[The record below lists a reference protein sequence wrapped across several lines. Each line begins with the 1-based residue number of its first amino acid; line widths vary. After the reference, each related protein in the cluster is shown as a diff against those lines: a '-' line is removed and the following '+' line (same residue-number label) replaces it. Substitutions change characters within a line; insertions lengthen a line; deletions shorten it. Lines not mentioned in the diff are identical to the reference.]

1 MVLESNI
8 VYLEEEIN
16 NHQERL
22 QLIERYLKDHPAV
35 SVYKRKI
42 HGSVY
47 YYKKYWKDRKS
58 VSEFLCRKEDEYRKA
73 AKQIQEA
80 NKKRKIIKRQLQDIR
95 QTLKA
100 LKKQLRIAKKAYKNV

>member
-8 VYLEEEIN
+8 VYLEEEIK

-22 QLIERYLKDHPAV
+22 QLMERHLKENPAI

-42 HGSVY
+42 HGNIY
-47 YYKKYWKDRKS
+47 YYKKFWKNGKS
-58 VSEFLCRKEDEYRKA
+58 VSKFFCRSEDEYRRGIKE
-73 AKQIQEA
+73 ILSA
-80 NKKRKIIKRQLQDIR
+80 NKKRHMIKKQLQETR

-100 LKKQLRIAKKAYKNV
+100 LKKQLRIAKRAYKNV